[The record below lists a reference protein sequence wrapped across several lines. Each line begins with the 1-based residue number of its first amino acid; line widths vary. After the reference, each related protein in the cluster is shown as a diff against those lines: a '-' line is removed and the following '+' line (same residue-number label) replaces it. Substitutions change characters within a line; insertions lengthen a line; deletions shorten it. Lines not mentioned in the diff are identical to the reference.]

1 MKRIESGRGH
11 MAGFDPKKD
20 IVYEDESILVV
31 NKPAGLAVQ
40 TRRVTTDDLESA
52 LRRYLGGTCSLYVL
66 HRLDQPVEGL
76 LVFAKTKKAAAS
88 LSRQLT
94 DGRMHKVYRARV
106 DGTIPAEEGTLTDWL
121 IHDARKNVTRVVDE
135 RLVRGARKNVTRVV
149 DERLIHDTG
158 KNVTRI
164 VDKNET
170 PACDTAGTADYARRS
185 KKPAGGSGSAVR
197 GAKKAV
203 LTYRKISA
211 DEVEIELQTGRPH
224 QIRAQLAH
232 AGMPIRGD
240 QKYGHGMNKSK
251 LYLSA
256 CRLSFVHPETGEKK
270 TFAIEPFERG

>member
-1 MKRIESGRGH
+1 MKRIERGRGR
-11 MAGFDPKKD
+11 MASFDPERD
-20 IVYEDESILVV
+20 IVYEDESLLVV

-40 TRRVTTDDLESA
+40 TRQVTTDDLESA

-94 DGRMHKVYRARV
+94 DGRMHKIYRAKV
-106 DGTIPAEEGTLTDWL
+106 DGVIPAEEGTLTDWL
-121 IHDARKNVTRVVDE
+121 VHDAGRNVTRVVDGSD
-135 RLVRGARKNVTRVV
+135 V
-149 DERLIHDTG
+149 
-158 KNVTRI
+158 
-164 VDKNET
+164 
-170 PACDTAGTADYARRS
+170 PAYDNAGTADHVRGSR
-185 KKPAGGSGSAVR
+185 KPAGGRDSSVR

-203 LTYRKISA
+203 LIYHKISD

-232 AGMPIRGD
+232 AGMPICGD
-240 QKYGHGMNKSK
+240 LKYGRGADQSKGRTK

-256 CRLSFVHPETGEKK
+256 CRLAFVHPETGKK
-270 TFAIEPFERG
+270 MTFRIEPFKRS